1 MVLPS
6 YLPEVGG
13 VAMHVAEI
21 APRLLRAGVNVEIL
35 ATDRSGLLPEHEVM
49 DGVPVHRVRSYPG
62 RRDYYIAPGLI
73 RAIRGRHWDIV
84 HCQGIQTFVPPLGML
99 VAARQHL
106 PYLVT
111 FHTGGH
117 SSALRTRLRTLQ
129 WLALV
134 PLLRGA
140 DRLIAVSQFEAD
152 IFGRLPGLRS
162 RSIDVISNGA
172 STSDPDPSATVD
184 RDLILSVGRL
194 ERYKGHQHAIDA
206 LPEMLRHRPGLHL
219 RIAGTGT
226 YAAELAALAQRLGV
240 ASQVEIGAVP
250 PSDRSGMAGL
260 MARAAVVVLLSDY
273 EAQPLALMEALALGR
288 PVVATDATGIH
299 EFVER
304 GLVRGV
310 PIRASTADVAGA
322 ILGALDA
329 PAAAPVALPTW
340 DDCAARVLAVY
351 RSIATGDGRRH

>member
-13 VAMHVAEI
+13 VAMHVAEV
-21 APRLLRAGVNVEIL
+21 APRLLRAGVDVEIL
-35 ATDRSGLLPEHEVM
+35 ATDRSGLLPEHEII
-49 DGVPVHRVRSYPG
+49 DGVPVHRVRSYPS

-73 RAIRGRHWDIV
+73 RALSGRRWDIV
-84 HCQGIQTFVPPLGML
+84 HCQGIQTFVPPLGMF
-99 VAARQHL
+99 VAARRHL

-117 SSALRTRLRTLQ
+117 SSTLRTRLRGLQ

-134 PLLRGA
+134 PLLRRA

-152 IFGRLPGLRS
+152 VFGRLPGLAS
-162 RSIDVISNGA
+162 RRIDVISNGA
-172 STSDPDPSATVD
+172 APSDPDQSVRVD
-184 RDLILSVGRL
+184 HDLILSVGRL

-206 LPEMLRHRPGLHL
+206 LPEMLRHRPDLHL

-226 YAAELAALAQRLGV
+226 YAGELAARAQRLGV
-240 ASQVEIGAVP
+240 ASHVEIRAVP

-260 MARAAVVVLLSDY
+260 MARAAVVVLLSDF

-299 EFVER
+299 EFVAR

-310 PIRASTADVAGA
+310 SLGAPTADVARA

-329 PAAAPVALPTW
+329 PAAVPVALPTW
-340 DDCAARVLAVY
+340 DECAARVLAVY
-351 RSIATGDGRRH
+351 RAIAAGDDRLP